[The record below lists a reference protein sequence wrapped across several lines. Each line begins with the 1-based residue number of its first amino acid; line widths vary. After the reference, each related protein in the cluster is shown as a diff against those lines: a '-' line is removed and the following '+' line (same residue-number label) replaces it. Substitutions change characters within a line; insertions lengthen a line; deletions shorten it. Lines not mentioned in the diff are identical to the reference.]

1 MFFGYFLNIK
11 KVTPSADFVIGP
23 AKAGAFLFS
32 HTRLPLSPRPLLPFG
47 RISLRPLGGRPLRGH
62 GFAAP
67 HRHFP
72 LPAAAA
78 PTTVSGCCFLT
89 NMNRKHNIQPE
100 IWYNNLKPAACAA
113 ARSSCA
119 DALSRTGLENIEPC
133 KTAVN
138 AVLSRP
144 LRGAMVYWRQAPRN
158 TARGISYNNKEAA
171 YAAPCMHLCRRA
183 HRYFRAAL

>member
-1 MFFGYFLNIK
+1 M
-11 KVTPSADFVIGP
+11 
-23 AKAGAFLFS
+23 
-32 HTRLPLSPRPLLPFG
+32 
-47 RISLRPLGGRPLRGH
+47 GG
-62 GFAAP
+62 
-67 HRHFP
+67 
-72 LPAAAA
+72 
-78 PTTVSGCCFLT
+78 
-89 NMNRKHNIQPE
+89 
-100 IWYNNLKPAACAA
+100 IWYNNLKSAACAA

-119 DALSRTGLENIEPC
+119 DALPRMGFENIEPC

>member
-1 MFFGYFLNIK
+1 M
-11 KVTPSADFVIGP
+11 
-23 AKAGAFLFS
+23 
-32 HTRLPLSPRPLLPFG
+32 
-47 RISLRPLGGRPLRGH
+47 GG
-62 GFAAP
+62 
-67 HRHFP
+67 
-72 LPAAAA
+72 
-78 PTTVSGCCFLT
+78 
-89 NMNRKHNIQPE
+89 
-100 IWYNNLKPAACAA
+100 IWYNNLKSAACAA

-138 AVLSRP
+138 AVLSGP

-158 TARGISYNNKEAA
+158 TARGILYNNKEAA

>member
-1 MFFGYFLNIK
+1 MQNRSRCG
-11 KVTPSADFVIGP
+11 FVEAALRRHGIITS
-23 AKAGAFLFS
+23 K
-32 HTRLPLSPRPLLPFG
+32 LPLARPRVCKAHAPVLAHRVLRTLNHAKPQQVRFCCG
-47 RISLRPLGGRPLRGH
+47 R
-62 GFAAP
+62 FAA
-67 HRHFP
+67 
-72 LPAAAA
+72 
-78 PTTVSGCCFLT
+78 S
-89 NMNRKHNIQPE
+89 
-100 IWYNNLKPAACAA
+100 WYNNLKPAACAA

-133 KTAVN
+133 KTAAR